1 MRGYETLWNLWN
13 HWDEYK
19 KNIPETRGIY
29 RIVLPEGMHA
39 VFSAEIKGHP
49 VADAYDVGLL
59 ENKYEQTG
67 CSELLYIGKAGGR
80 RGLRQRIRQYLLYGF
95 GEGNNHRGGRAI
107 FQITEFEKL
116 ICVWEECV
124 ECEKEEHRLL
134 KEFFEACGEKTYPV
148 ANWRG

>member
-29 RIVLPEGMHA
+29 RIVLPEGMQVA
-39 VFSAEIKGHP
+39 FSAEIKGHP

-59 ENKYEQTG
+59 ERKYEQTG

-95 GEGNNHRGGRAI
+95 GEGNNHRGGRAV
-107 FQITEFEKL
+107 FQITGFEKL
-116 ICVWEECV
+116 ICVWEECM

-134 KEFFEACGEKTYPV
+134 KEFFGACGEKTYPV